1 MPCAWYLW
9 HWNGCIIAILI
20 SFVNISC
27 SIIECVVF
35 FYVIGIKILSVKSA
49 DASSAHSNYPPS
61 QAIDNDKDTMFH
73 SDNTIDK
80 TNPWLQIEL
89 EYVAT
94 VHQAIIINRK
104 DCCGNSMKNVA
115 LRVGLI
121 KFTKGMDL
129 KDDEICAKYQGP
141 GTNGEKIEIK
151 CSSPMK
157 GQYVSI
163 HLIEHTPAKI
173 NLMEIIIYGNPGK

>member
-1 MPCAWYLW
+1 MF
-9 HWNGCIIAILI
+9 GD
-20 SFVNISC
+20 
-27 SIIECVVF
+27 
-35 FYVIGIKILSVKSA
+35 VIGNDLLVAKSA
-49 DASSAHSNYPPS
+49 DASSVYGPITGAYGPPK
-61 QAIDNDKDTMFH
+61 AMDNDLETIFH
-73 SDNTIDK
+73 SDVAGEMD
-80 TNPWLQIEL
+80 PWLQIEL

-94 VHQAIIINRK
+94 VHQVIIINRK

-141 GTNGEKIEIK
+141 GKNGEKIEIK

-157 GQYVSI
+157 GEYVSI

-173 NLMEIIIYGNPGK
+173 NLMEIITYGNPGK

>member
-1 MPCAWYLW
+1 M
-9 HWNGCIIAILI
+9 I
-20 SFVNISC
+20 SKLFYFVNVWC
-27 SIIECVVF
+27 SIIECAVSF
-35 FYVIGIKILSVKSA
+35 DVIGIKILSVKSA
-49 DASSAHSNYPPS
+49 DASSAHDKFPPS
-61 QAIDNDKDTMFH
+61 QAIDNDIDTMYH
-73 SDNTIDK
+73 TGEGPNDR

-89 EYVAT
+89 GYAAT
-94 VHQAIIINRK
+94 VHQVIIINRK
-104 DCCGNSMKNVA
+104 NCCGNDLKNVA

-173 NLMEIIIYGNPGK
+173 NLMEIITYGNPGK

>member
-1 MPCAWYLW
+1 M
-9 HWNGCIIAILI
+9 
-20 SFVNISC
+20 
-27 SIIECVVF
+27 F

-89 EYVAT
+89 EYVA
-94 VHQAIIINRK
+94 AINKVIIYNRRH
-104 DCCGNSMKNVA
+104 CCGDRTKNVA
-115 LRVGLI
+115 LRVGLT
-121 KFTKGMDL
+121 KFTKGMEL
-129 KDDEICAKYQGP
+129 NNNEICATYEGP
-141 GTNGEKIEIK
+141 GSDGEEIIMN
-151 CSSPMK
+151 CSSAMI

-163 HLIEHTPAKI
+163 HLRLDTPGSLNI
-173 NLMEIIIYGNPGK
+173 NEIMIYGHECK

>member
-1 MPCAWYLW
+1 M
-9 HWNGCIIAILI
+9 
-20 SFVNISC
+20 
-27 SIIECVVF
+27 F

-49 DASSAHSNYPPS
+49 DASSAHSNFPPS
-61 QAIDNDKDTMFH
+61 QAIDNDEDTMYH
-73 SDNTIDK
+73 TGEGPNDR

-89 EYVAT
+89 GYAAT
-94 VHQAIIINRK
+94 VHQVIIINRK
-104 DCCGNSMKNVA
+104 NCCGNDMKNVA

-141 GTNGEKIEIK
+141 GKNGEKIEIK

-157 GQYVSI
+157 GQYVSM

-173 NLMEIIIYGNPGK
+173 NLMEIITYGNPGK